1 MMRSMFAGISGLR
14 SHQTMMDVVG
24 NNISNVNTAGFKSS
38 VVTFQEALSQ
48 TIQGPTAAGA
58 DTGGANPIQIGLG
71 VKVGSIDAVFS
82 SLTIDAVRQV
92 IVRAGE
98 VTAELRRRSLL
109 KRLLFLFASQPGMV
123 FSKEEIVERNSEQVT
138 LSCRELV

>member
-58 DTGGANPIQIGLG
+58 DTGGALACQPDLLTLPDPLG
-71 VKVGSIDAVFS
+71 DLHGQRFRAQPQPERTPVGRTPS
-82 SLTIDAVRQV
+82 
-92 IVRAGE
+92 
-98 VTAELRRRSLL
+98 RSDS
-109 KRLLFLFASQPGMV
+109 A
-123 FSKEEIVERNSEQVT
+123 
-138 LSCRELV
+138 